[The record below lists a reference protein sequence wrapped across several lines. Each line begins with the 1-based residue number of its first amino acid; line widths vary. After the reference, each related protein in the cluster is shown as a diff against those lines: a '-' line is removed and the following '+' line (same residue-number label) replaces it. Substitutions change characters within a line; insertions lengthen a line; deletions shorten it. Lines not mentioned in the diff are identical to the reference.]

1 MKNGTQWSKSSNV
14 QRGSIHWE
22 SDPPILALQWLDNKV
37 VSMLTT
43 IENVNDSFQVSLKTK
58 TAANWKLYSSLEP
71 LPHTISI

>member
-14 QRGSIHWE
+14 KRGSIHWE
-22 SDPPILALQWLDNKV
+22 SDPPTLALQWLDNKV

-58 TAANWKLYSSLEP
+58 TTGNWKLY
-71 LPHTISI
+71 